1 MRPYISRV
9 HGLRERRARPARTVR
24 GGLGIVREKFDSGAD
39 VRRLLGICLLLVAC
53 SKGQDATSRAPLW
66 PDGAPGALGNDPG
79 DRPELYYYSPPP
91 DKATGVAIVVAP
103 GGSYAHTG
111 GLHFEAFPTA
121 RWLAA
126 QGITA
131 IVLRYR
137 VSNDGYHHRD
147 FLADGKQAIRTVRAR
162 AAELGVDPH
171 RIGMVGFSAGG
182 HLAAFVGTACPPNG
196 DTEHSDPL
204 LRVSC
209 RPDFIVM
216 VYPVV
221 TLDDRWA
228 HQRSKQSLLG
238 PEVPPP
244 IGLEDRLSLEKQVT
258 PTTPP
263 AFIVHSRRDRKVDVH
278 NSELFGAAMEAQG
291 RPFELHLYDDGGHGV
306 GLAQKPA
313 MPGMK
318 QWPAKMQAWLRA
330 IQVLR

>member
-1 MRPYISRV
+1 M
-9 HGLRERRARPARTVR
+9 
-24 GGLGIVREKFDSGAD
+24 
-39 VRRLLGICLLLVAC
+39 RRLLGICLLLVAC
-53 SKGQDATSRAPLW
+53 STGKDATRRAPLW
-66 PDGAPGALGNDPG
+66 PEGAPGALGTAKG
-79 DRPELYYYSPPP
+79 DKPELYYYLPPK
-91 DKATGVAIVVAP
+91 DKAIGVAIVVAP

-137 VSNDGYHHRD
+137 VSNDDYHHRD
-147 FLADGKQAIRTVRAR
+147 FLADGKQAIRTVRTQ
-162 AAELGVDPH
+162 AAELGVDPQ
-171 RIGMVGFSAGG
+171 RIGMIGYSAGG
-182 HLAAFVGTACPPNG
+182 HLAAFVGTACPPAG
-196 DTEHSDPL
+196 DPEHRDPL
-204 LRVSC
+204 QRVSC

-278 NSELFGAAMEAQG
+278 NSELFDEAMQAQG
-291 RPFELHLYDDGGHGV
+291 RPVELHLYDDGGHGV
-306 GLAQKPA
+306 GLAQRRG
-313 MPGMK
+313 MPGMQ
-318 QWPAKMQAWLRA
+318 QWPAQLQAWLRA
-330 IQVLR
+330 IGVLR